1 LKRRKDKHFTIA
13 ISPERSG
20 RTRYFVVTR
29 RRLWVAACA
38 LVLVVVGGVTGSL
51 WGVGTWRRAAPSPAE
66 RAQELALRDELNRAR
81 ESLDA
86 LSERL
91 QRLDDLESRL
101 LDLAHLSDPGRQL
114 AIGPVDPALA
124 QTRDPGDHPLLEDA
138 RTRLLN
144 DGLVGI
150 VEEADAQ
157 AARLEALARHFDA
170 ARARLAATPSRRP
183 ATGWMTSRFGV
194 RHDPMTGV
202 RKMHQGIDV
211 ASAIGTPIITPAD
224 AVVARVHELSGYGL
238 TVLLDHGFGIMTMYA
253 HLADSR
259 VKAGDRVRDGERIGS
274 IGMSGR
280 STGPHVH
287 YEVLVDGM
295 PVDPER
301 FILD

>member
-13 ISPERSG
+13 VSPERSG

-29 RRLWVAACA
+29 RKLWLAACA
-38 LVLVVVGGVTGSL
+38 SVALVVGGVTGSL
-51 WGVGTWRRAAPSPAE
+51 WGVGAWHRTAPSAPQS
-66 RAQELALRDELNRAR
+66 AQQTALTTELMAAR
-81 ESLDA
+81 ERLGE
-86 LSERL
+86 LSDRL
-91 QRLDDLESRL
+91 QRLDELESRL

-114 AIGPVDPALA
+114 AIGPVDPALTQA
-124 QTRDPGDHPLLEDA
+124 RDPGDHPLLEDA

-144 DGLVGI
+144 EGLIGI

-157 AARLEALARHFDA
+157 AARLEALERHFDA

-202 RKMHQGIDV
+202 RKMHSGIDV

-224 AVVARVHELSGYGL
+224 AVVAKVHELSGYGL

-253 HLADSR
+253 HLADAQ
-259 VKAGDRVRDGERIGS
+259 VKAGDRVNRGDRIGS

-280 STGPHVH
+280 STGPHLH